1 MLDQQGYL
9 DSVVTRDG
17 SNYFPRAGNTRSA
30 LDLRAFSDSPPTAKM
45 VVSRAVSDYGS
56 IPLNMD
62 PDDIPIRN
70 IKVRAQTTNGPLVL
84 KYLAQPPGV
93 VLDSGAYTSNGEAST
108 RMHPA
113 FQGGFLL

>member
-1 MLDQQGYL
+1 M
-9 DSVVTRDG
+9 
-17 SNYFPRAGNTRSA
+17 RA
-30 LDLRAFSDSPPTAKM
+30 LRESPPTVNM
-45 VVSRAVSDYGS
+45 VTNRAIPDYDPV
-56 IPLNMD
+56 PLEVN
-62 PDDIPIRN
+62 PDEAPIRN
-70 IKVRAQTTNGPLVL
+70 IKVRAQTTDGPLVL